1 MCSICLPQSGQAPA
15 SHVSQPHKANS
26 PFRAHSL
33 GMPGLRAMQANPFIH
48 DVNQQDA
55 SLMQSG
61 ETGYEVSTAKCRNN
75 NTAMEWWS
83 QTGSNRR
90 PEACKATALPTELW
104 PRLTHMIRSKSPG
117 PASIWWAWEDSNFR
131 PHAYQARALTN

>member
-1 MCSICLPQSGQAPA
+1 
-15 SHVSQPHKANS
+15 
-26 PFRAHSL
+26 
-33 GMPGLRAMQANPFIH
+33 MQANPFIH

-55 SLMQSG
+55 RFIQSG
-61 ETGYEVSTAKCRNN
+61 ETGYTRSQRRKSPEYATLLG
-75 NTAMEWWS
+75 WWS

-104 PRLTHMIRSKSPG
+104 PRLTQHHPKPTPLGQPQS
-117 PASIWWAWEDSNFR
+117 WWAWEDLNFR